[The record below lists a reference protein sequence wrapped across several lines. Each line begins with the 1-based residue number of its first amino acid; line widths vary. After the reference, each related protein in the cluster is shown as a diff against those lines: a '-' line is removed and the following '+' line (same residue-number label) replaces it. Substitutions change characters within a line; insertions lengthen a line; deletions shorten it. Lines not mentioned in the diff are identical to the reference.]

1 MRPADE
7 RLIDSVRAAV
17 DSFPD
22 DPGVVEEIARLRSD
36 VSSLERIEP
45 HVHRVEIELAREI
58 EAHLLDRAT
67 RRRRPPEA
75 DDLARMTVVSRA
87 VAAALF
93 SAIDLWM
100 AGPADDLSELS
111 RLTDVALDTVEPVT
125 R

>member
-1 MRPADE
+1 M
-7 RLIDSVRAAV
+7 RAAV

-45 HVHRVEIELAREI
+45 HVRRVEIELAREI

-67 RRRRPPEA
+67 RRRRPEPDA

-111 RLTDVALDTVEPVT
+111 RLTDVALDTIEPVT